1 MHYGCFF
8 AKIYIGGLCL
18 FEEGVFMSTNLMP
31 LEAETRVLIDR
42 TLENL
47 GWILN
52 GKEQNVYYE
61 QPRTEAEKKKLG
73 GKRPD
78 YVLYSKEYDKPLI
91 VIEAKKKGSRIDT
104 ALEQGISYA
113 RAIEAPLV
121 FATDG
126 VFCKAF
132 HTLANRPPIL
142 NGEEIDEFI
151 REALALRYL
160 NSYEVNTVSP
170 KVQYDRKE
178 LIRIFDEANNML
190 RGEGLRAGTERFG
203 EFANILFLKL
213 ISESEQ
219 IKRESGIRTNFD
231 IACSWDSIKQI
242 PFSTRIEYI
251 NKTVNEKLNALYN
264 TDIFTKLQIRDP
276 SILKEIMDKL
286 DPLMLTDVDSDVKGD
301 AFEYFLKASTSTK
314 NDLGEYFTPRHIVK
328 TMVRLVNPQIGE
340 TVYDPFCGTGGF
352 LIESFRY
359 IYNNMVRT
367 ESNLKTLREKTVYGN
382 EITNTARIT
391 KMNMILAGDGHS
403 NIHKM
408 DSLANPPYIDKIK
421 YDDEGNVIRDV
432 EGNVLYTSEYKGIY
446 DIVLANM
453 PYSQKTK
460 HGSLYDLPSTNGDS
474 ICVQHCM
481 KAINSTAPNGRMA
494 LVVPEGFLF
503 RKDLTKTREYLLN
516 HCELQSVISLPQGV
530 FLPYTGVKTDIIYA
544 TKVNQKVNP
553 SEKRKDFWYFDV
565 KSDGYTLDNHRRK
578 LDTPSDLNKYEEYR
592 KLDNDQ
598 ASDMLKVGF
607 ELISLDK
614 VSKNSYVLV
623 GSRYRNAIPSRNY
636 SSELVKLGDVADL
649 IRGISFPKNAQKNM
663 GDPNS
668 LKVVTTRAAKVD
680 GIDFDKIIYVDESYA
695 KDNKVVKKN
704 DILISLANSL
714 DLVGR
719 VTYVDDDYQNLS
731 FGAFMGLIRVK
742 PNRVHPVYLYNILK
756 SPIARD
762 YYKGVAKTTT
772 NISNLT
778 FEDLSSFSFPLPNWE
793 EQNRIAKEIT
803 SYNQIIIGAKKILNS
818 YIPRI
823 NCNVTDI
830 KSLNEIAIFK
840 PSKDEVKD
848 LPDDTEVSFV
858 PMATLNTF
866 NPSFK
871 VVERRNISDVRNGY
885 TYFRDNDILLAKI
898 TPCFENGK
906 AAIARNLTNGIGFG
920 STEYIVIRA
929 NDSLV
934 YPEWIFYHINTFKFI
949 NDGKSFMTGTAGQQR
964 IDLNYVKQYR
974 IPVPSLEEQKKILDQ
989 ISYEQSLIESSKQ
1002 LIKVFTEK
1010 IESRIKEVWGE

>member
-1 MHYGCFF
+1 MN
-8 AKIYIGGLCL
+8 
-18 FEEGVFMSTNLMP
+18 TNTMP

-42 TLENL
+42 SLENL
-47 GWILN
+47 GWKLN
-52 GKEQNVYYE
+52 GKDQNVYYE
-61 QPRTEAEKKKLG
+61 QPRSKAEKRKLG

-78 YVLYSKEYDKPLI
+78 YVLYSKESDKPLI

-113 RAIEAPLV
+113 RAIGSPLV

-132 HTLANRPPIL
+132 HTVANRPPIL

-151 REALALRYL
+151 RESLALRYL
-160 NSYEVNTVSP
+160 TSYEVNTVSP

-190 RGEGLRAGTERFG
+190 RGEGLRAGIERFG

-219 IKRESGIRTNFD
+219 IKRDSGKNTKFD

-242 PFSTRIEYI
+242 PSSTRIEYI
-251 NKTVNEKLNALYN
+251 NKTVYDKLNALYD
-264 TDIFTKLQIRDP
+264 TDIFTPLQIRDA

-301 AFEYFLKASTSTK
+301 AFEYFLKASTATK

-352 LIESFRY
+352 LIESFRH
-359 IYNNMVRT
+359 IYNNMART
-367 ESNLKTLREKTVYGN
+367 EANFKTLRESTVYGN

-403 NIHKM
+403 NIKM
-408 DSLANPPYIDKIK
+408 KDSLANPIDGATT
-421 YDDEGNVIRDV
+421 YTDEKGVIHHN
-432 EGNVLYTSEYKGIY
+432 GF

-481 KAINSTAPNGRMA
+481 KAINNAAENGRMA

-503 RKDLTKTREYLLN
+503 RKDLAKTREYLLD
-516 HCELQSVISLPQGV
+516 HCQLQSIISLPQGV

-544 TKVNQKVNP
+544 TKVNKRIKT
-553 SEKRKDFWYFDV
+553 SEKKKDFWYFEV

-578 LDTPSDLNKYEEYR
+578 LNTSSDLANYEEFR
-592 KLDNDQ
+592 KLDEEQ
-598 ASDMLKVGF
+598 AADMMKVGF
-607 ELISLDK
+607 EIIPLNK
-614 VSKNSYVLV
+614 VRKNSYILV
-623 GSRYRNAIPSRNY
+623 GSRYRDTKKTTNTLFSKVRLDEV
-636 SSELVKLGDVADL
+636 SSFM
-649 IRGISFPKNAQKNM
+649 RGISFPKSAQKTNY
-663 GDPNS
+663 DENT
-668 LKVVTTRAAKVD
+668 LRVVTTKAAQLEGVD
-680 GIDFDKIIYVDESYA
+680 FENVVYID
-695 KDNKVVKKN
+695 KDQCKPEKLLLKD

-719 VTYVDDDYQNLS
+719 TTYVNADYKDLT
-731 FGAFMGLIRVK
+731 FGAFVGMIRADRTKVCA
-742 PNRVHPVYLYNILK
+742 RYLLHILQSQEAK
-756 SPIARD
+756 D
-762 YYKGVAKTTT
+762 YFKTVAKTTT

-778 FEDLSSFSFPLPNWE
+778 FEDLGALEIPLPPIDV
-793 EQNRIAKEIT
+793 QQQIASEIDR
-803 SYNQIIIGAKKILNS
+803 YQQIISGAQGVISNYVPKIVCQSEEYKTL
-818 YIPRI
+818 
-823 NCNVTDI
+823 D
-830 KSLNEIAIFK
+830 EIALFK
-840 PSKDEVKD
+840 PSKDEVRD
-848 LPDDTEVSFV
+848 ISDDTDVSFV
-858 PMATLNTF
+858 PMACMNAYNAHFEPKENRKL
-866 NPSFK
+866 
-871 VVERRNISDVRNGY
+871 VDVRSGF

-906 AAIARNLTNGIGFG
+906 AGVAQDLTNGIGFG

-929 NDSLV
+929 NTSLV
-934 YPEWIFYHINTFKFI
+934 YPEWIFYHINTHEFI
-949 NDGKSFMTGTAGQQR
+949 EGGKAFMTGTAGQQR
-964 IDLNYVKQYR
+964 VDINYVKQYR
-974 IPVPSLEEQKKILDQ
+974 IPVPSLEEQKKILNQ
-989 ISYEQSLIESSKQ
+989 ISYEQSLIEPSKQ

-1010 IESRIKEVWGE
+1010 IESRIKKVWGE